1 MAAALSEGKKAE
13 KAEKAEKGP
22 MATLEKL
29 QKMVEK
35 GLITQADY
43 DKKKDQILAAMSRGW
58 LPLAEVELLSD
69 SMELKVLAILQI
81 CNLRSPS
88 VPHTPYLFPSWL
100 SVLMTAP
107 LALQITSELPS
118 VAPSFR

>member
-1 MAAALSEGKKAE
+1 MEI
-13 KAEKAEKGP
+13 
-22 MATLEKL
+22 LEKL

-43 DKKKDQILAAMSRGW
+43 DKKKDQILAAMSWGW

-88 VPHTPYLFPSWL
+88 VPYTPYLFPSWL
-100 SVLMTAP
+100 SVLMNAP

>member
-1 MAAALSEGKKAE
+1 MEI
-13 KAEKAEKGP
+13 
-22 MATLEKL
+22 LEKL

-35 GLITQADY
+35 GLITQADF

-81 CNLRSPS
+81 CNLRPPS
-88 VPHTPYLFPSWL
+88 VPHTQDLFPSWL
-100 SVLMTAP
+100 SVLMNAP
-107 LALQITSELPS
+107 LALQITPELPS

>member
-13 KAEKAEKGP
+13 KAEKGPIKKAEKGPIKKAEKGP

-69 SMELKVLAILQI
+69 ELKVLAILQI

-88 VPHTPYLFPSWL
+88 VPYTVLSIYSPRGSPY
-100 SVLMTAP
+100 
-107 LALQITSELPS
+107 
-118 VAPSFR
+118 

>member
-1 MAAALSEGKKAE
+1 MLAAALSEGKKAE
-13 KAEKAEKGP
+13 KAEKGPIKKAEKGP

-58 LPLAEVELLSD
+58 
-69 SMELKVLAILQI
+69 
-81 CNLRSPS
+81 
-88 VPHTPYLFPSWL
+88 
-100 SVLMTAP
+100 
-107 LALQITSELPS
+107 
-118 VAPSFR
+118 PSFSRS